1 MEFAGEQ
8 DGKEEATKAY
18 CNKYVEEA
26 DDEANDAFRM
36 QSI

>member
-26 DDEANDAFRM
+26 DDENDAFRIK
-36 QSI
+36 SI